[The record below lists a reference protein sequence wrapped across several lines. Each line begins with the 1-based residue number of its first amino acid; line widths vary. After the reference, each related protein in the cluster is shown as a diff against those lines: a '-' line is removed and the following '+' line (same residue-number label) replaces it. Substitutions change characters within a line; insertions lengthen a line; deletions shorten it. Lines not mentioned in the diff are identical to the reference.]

1 MVLDLRKSIGVA
13 LMSTRTFKA
22 TVKLPNGLYQEV
34 FIQADTQSNAKAM
47 LEAQYGRGSILAG
60 PWSLADSSVR

>member
-1 MVLDLRKSIGVA
+1 MLDLSETTWRST

-22 TVKLPNGLYQEV
+22 TVRLPNGLHQEV
-34 FIQADTQSNAKAM
+34 FIEADSQSNARAM

-60 PWSLADSSVR
+60 PWSLADNGTR